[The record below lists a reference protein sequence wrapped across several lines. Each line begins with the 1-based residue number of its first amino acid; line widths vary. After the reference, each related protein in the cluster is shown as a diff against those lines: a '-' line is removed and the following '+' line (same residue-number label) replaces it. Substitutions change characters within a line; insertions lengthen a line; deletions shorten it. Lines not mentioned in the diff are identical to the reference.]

1 MWVCFVCGCGFDVD
15 DVDDVDYNDEEEV
28 EDEDKDNE
36 MVIRDDGFV
45 SNNNSGY

>member
-1 MWVCFVCGCGFDVD
+1 MWVCFLCGCGFDVD
-15 DVDDVDYNDEEEV
+15 YNNEEEV
-28 EDEDKDNE
+28 EDEDKDND

>member
-1 MWVCFVCGCGFDVD
+1 MWVCFVCGCGF
-15 DVDDVDYNDEEEV
+15 DVDYNDEEEV
-28 EDEDKDNE
+28 EDEDKDND

>member
-15 DVDDVDYNDEEEV
+15 YNNEEEV
-28 EDEDKDNE
+28 EDEDKDND

>member
-1 MWVCFVCGCGFDVD
+1 MWVCCGCGFDVD
-15 DVDDVDYNDEEEV
+15 YNNEEEV
-28 EDEDKDNE
+28 EDEDKDND